1 LEDDGPDIALHPPVP
16 ADWDRVRAWL
26 RQPEIQSWWGG
37 LSAAEAEIAIAAESP
52 SALCRMIVA
61 DGLPIGYGQA
71 IDADLVASAR
81 TAGLPTG
88 AYVAALFIADP
99 AHRRRGAG
107 EAALAALTREVF
119 SSTLAITCATVVP
132 VRYEP
137 AVRAAER
144 AGYRW
149 VSVSVDAATG
159 QNWLM
164 VKERS

>member
-1 LEDDGPDIALHPPVP
+1 LDDGAPDITLVPPGQ

-26 RQPEIQSWWGG
+26 RQPEIQAWWGG

-71 IDADLVASAR
+71 IDADLVSGAH
-81 TAGLPTG
+81 TENLPSG
-88 AYVAALFIADP
+88 AYIAALFIADP

-107 EAALAALTREVF
+107 EAALTALTREVF
-119 SSTLAITCATVVP
+119 SSTLAIACATVVP

-149 VSVSVDAATG
+149 IGVNDDATTG
-159 QNWLM
+159 RSWLM
-164 VKERS
+164 LRERG

>member
-1 LEDDGPDIALHPPVP
+1 LDDDGLDIALRPPVP

-26 RQPEIQSWWGG
+26 RQPEIQAWWGG

-61 DGLPIGYGQA
+61 NGLPIGYGQA

-81 TAGLPTG
+81 TVGLPTG

-107 EAALAALTREVF
+107 ESALTALTREVF
-119 SSTLAITCATVVP
+119 STTLAIACATVLP

-137 AVRAAER
+137 AVRSAER

-149 VSVSVDAATG
+149 IGVSDDAATG

-164 VKERS
+164 IRERS